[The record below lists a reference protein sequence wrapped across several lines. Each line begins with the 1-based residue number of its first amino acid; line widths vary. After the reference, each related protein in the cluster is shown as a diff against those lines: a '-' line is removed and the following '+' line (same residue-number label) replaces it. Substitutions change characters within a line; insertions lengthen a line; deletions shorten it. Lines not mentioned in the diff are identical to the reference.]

1 MVFFWGGGWGR
12 DVVCLCVCFT
22 DRALICI
29 SNSVFVATG
38 EDSLYCADSKS
49 TQYCP
54 AMYDLTQGGD
64 VTHRVCSS
72 LGHYRASVTATL

>member
-1 MVFFWGGGWGR
+1 MGFFLGGGAGKGCCLF
-12 DVVCLCVCFT
+12 VCLFY

-38 EDSLYCADSKS
+38 EDSLYCAGSKS

-72 LGHYRASVTATL
+72 LGHYRPSVTATL